1 MYDPYL
7 CIIECMRLY
16 FMTAL
21 AASLLIPVSAQISGI
36 KNVYVM
42 PMSGG
47 LDQYLALR
55 ITEGAVLQVVTD
67 PQKADAV
74 LTDRIGGHF
83 EETFQDLFASR
94 TPESSKTSEK
104 GKPDAPV
111 VEFAHPG
118 MQPLTTGRG
127 AIFLV
132 DRATRNVLWSTYE
145 LPKNSTPEELNRSA
159 QRIADRLSKPQKK
172 GKQ

>member
-1 MYDPYL
+1 MMGF
-7 CIIECMRLY
+7 MRL
-16 FMTAL
+16 FILIAMV
-21 AASLLIPVSAQISGI
+21 ASLLAPQAGAQVAGI

-55 ITEGAVLQVVTD
+55 LTESAVLQVVTD

-83 EETFQDLFASR
+83 EQTFQDLFAAK
-94 TPESSKTSEK
+94 PSEK
-104 GKPDAPV
+104 DKDKADANT
-111 VEFAHPG
+111 EFARPG
-118 MQPLTTGRG
+118 MQPLSTSRG
-127 AIFLV
+127 AIFLI
-132 DRATRNVLWSTYE
+132 DRATRNVIWSTFE
-145 LPKNSTPEELNRSA
+145 KSKNSTAAELNRSA
-159 QRIADRLSKPQKK
+159 ERIVDRLAKSQK

>member
-1 MYDPYL
+1 
-7 CIIECMRLY
+7 MRLS
-16 FMTAL
+16 FITAL
-21 AASLLIPVSAQISGI
+21 AASLLIPASAQVAGI

-83 EETFQDLFASR
+83 EETFQDLFAKA
-94 TPESSKTSEK
+94 PEPSKTPEK
-104 GKPDAPV
+104 GKQDAPV
-111 VEFAHPG
+111 AEFAHQG

-132 DRATRNVLWSTYE
+132 DRATRNVVWSTYE

-159 QRIADRLSKPQKK
+159 QRIADRLAKPQKK
-172 GKQ
+172 GNQ

>member
-1 MYDPYL
+1 
-7 CIIECMRLY
+7 MRL
-16 FMTAL
+16 FVIAAL
-21 AASLLIPVSAQISGI
+21 AAPLLIPVSAQVSGI

-47 LDQYLALR
+47 LDQYLALKL
-55 ITEGAVLQVVTD
+55 TEGAVLQVVTD

-83 EETFQDLFASR
+83 EQTFHDLFG
-94 TPESSKTSEK
+94 SKTSEK
-104 GKPDAPV
+104 DKSAKDKQDTDD
-111 VEFAHPG
+111 FAHPG
-118 MQPLTTGRG
+118 MQPLTSGRG

-132 DRATRNVLWSTYE
+132 DRATRNVVWSTFE
-145 LPKNSTPEELNRSA
+145 LPKNSTPEELSRSA
-159 QRIADRLSKPQKK
+159 QRIADKLAKPQK